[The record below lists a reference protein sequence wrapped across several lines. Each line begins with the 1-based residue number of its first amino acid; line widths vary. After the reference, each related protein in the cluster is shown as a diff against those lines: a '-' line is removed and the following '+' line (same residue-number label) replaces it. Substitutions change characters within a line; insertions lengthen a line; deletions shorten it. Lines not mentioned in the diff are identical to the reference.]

1 VVKLYKP
8 TMDDLCY
15 RQSLIADKETMT
27 YNEKWGGAIDWPC
40 EKWSAWAKKWLNSE
54 ENRYF
59 YRYIY
64 DENRAE
70 FVGEAAFRY
79 DENYDMHVISII
91 VEAKHRGKGYGRA
104 ALSKLIQEAK
114 HLGIKNLCDDIA
126 ADNPSISLFESMGF
140 EEKWRTDEV
149 VMLAL
154 NLKEK

>member
-1 VVKLYKP
+1 MIKLHKP
-8 TMDDLCY
+8 TMDELFY
-15 RQSLIADKETMT
+15 RQRLIADKETMA
-27 YNEKWGGAIDWPC
+27 YNEKWGGAIDWPR
-40 EKWSAWAKKWLNSE
+40 EKWSAWAEKWLNSE

-79 DENYDMHVISII
+79 DENYGMHVISII

-104 ALSKLIQEAK
+104 ALSRLIQEAK
-114 HLGIKNLCDDIA
+114 QLGIEFLCDDIA

-140 EEKWRTDEV
+140 NEKWRTDDV
-149 VMLAL
+149 VMLVM